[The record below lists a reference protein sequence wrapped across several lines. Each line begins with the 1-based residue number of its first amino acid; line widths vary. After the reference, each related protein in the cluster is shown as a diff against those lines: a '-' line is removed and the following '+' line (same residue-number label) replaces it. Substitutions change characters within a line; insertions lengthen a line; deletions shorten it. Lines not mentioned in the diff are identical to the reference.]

1 MTRLAT
7 NRANRENK
15 DNEKTRIQFDRR
27 RHRPVTQIGGAEI
40 TLTADTAAQIA
51 QPRLA
56 TPFVGREITILRL
69 IDLAA
74 ESLVVT
80 ALLVELALVLA
91 NVVARVYFQ
100 HSFLWTDEIARLA
113 LSILAFIGGAVAYR
127 RRDHAFVRVILSRL
141 PARGERGCLA
151 FADVIVLFVAGI
163 TGFASAEF
171 LASSWDELTP
181 IFQMPA
187 ALIALPLPIGMAL
200 LMLYASVNLVRE
212 HGRMALGVGV
222 VFAAF
227 VAIAALTRDVWL
239 PLLGDDASIIA
250 ALSLF
255 FVAILAGVP
264 VGFVLLLS
272 TATYLWGTGTASLV
286 VLPQTMVNGTGNF
299 ILLAV
304 PFFILA
310 GLVMERGGI
319 SIRLVRFIHALV
331 GHMRGGLLQ
340 VTVGSMYV
348 VSGLSGSKPADVAA
362 VGTVMRDELSE
373 RHGAAEGAAVL
384 AASAV
389 MGETVPPSIAML
401 IVGSITNVSLGA
413 MFIGGLVPAAVMA
426 LCLMMLI
433 YVRARAGGAPRL
445 PRAGLNVVARAGLGA
460 VLPLLM
466 PGTLLA
472 GILLGVATPTEIA
485 AIAVVYG
492 ILLSS
497 LVYREMTLRGFMRIV
512 LDTTALTG
520 VLLFIFAAASSF
532 SWTLTV
538 AYLPQRLVVLLQSVG
553 DSAAIFMVCSIVL
566 LILVGVLLEGLPSL
580 NVLAPLLIPIAG
592 KLGLSELH
600 YALVLIIAMGIGGF
614 MPFAGVG
621 FYVCC
626 AVMRCDIETASRAML
641 PYLVMLIAGLLVV
654 AFVPWFT
661 LFLPHY
667 FGFRG

>member
-1 MTRLAT
+1 M
-7 NRANRENK
+7 
-15 DNEKTRIQFDRR
+15 RIGAMEVVLTDAGEPIALSRNVASPV
-27 RHRPVTQIGGAEI
+27 RPEI
-40 TLTADTAAQIA
+40 TLL
-51 QPRLA
+51 R
-56 TPFVGREITILRL
+56 FV
-69 IDLAA
+69 DLAA
-74 ESLVVT
+74 ESLIVA
-80 ALLVELALVLA
+80 ALLGELVLVLA
-91 NVVARVYFQ
+91 NVVARVYFH

-141 PARGERGCLA
+141 PSRGERGCLA
-151 FADVIVLFVAGI
+151 FADVVVLFVAGI
-163 TGFASAEF
+163 TGFVSVEF
-171 LASSWDELTP
+171 LASSWGELTP
-181 IFQMPA
+181 ILQMPA
-187 ALIALPLPIGMAL
+187 ALIALPLPVGMAL
-200 LMLYASVNLVRE
+200 LMLFAAVNLRRD
-212 HGRMALGVGV
+212 HGAMALGVGA
-222 VFAAF
+222 VFA
-227 VAIAALTRDVWL
+227 VAVTVAALTRDIWL
-239 PLLGDDASIIA
+239 PLLGDDAAIVA

-255 FVAILAGVP
+255 FFAILAGVP

-319 SIRLVRFIHALV
+319 SIRLVRFIYALV

-340 VTVGSMYV
+340 VTVASMYV

-362 VGTVMRDELSE
+362 VGTVMRDELGE

-401 IVGSITNVSLGA
+401 IVGSITNVSVGA
-413 MFIGGLVPAAVMA
+413 MFIGGLAPAAVMA
-426 LCLMMLI
+426 LCLMALI
-433 YVRARAGGAPRL
+433 YVRARASGAPRT
-445 PRAGLNVVARAGLGA
+445 PRAGAGIIARAGLGA
-460 VLPLLM
+460 ILPLLM

-472 GILLGVATPTEIA
+472 GILLGIATPTEIA
-485 AIAVVYG
+485 AIAVIYG

-497 LVYREMTLRGFMRIV
+497 VVYREMTLQGFIRIA
-512 LDTTALTG
+512 LDTAALTG

-553 DSAAIFMVCSIVL
+553 DSQTIFMICSIVL

-641 PYLVMLIAGLLVV
+641 PYLIMLVAGLLIV

>member
-1 MTRLAT
+1 MAWRFSTCCDALRASAMDVALSDSGEPVAVPGTAT
-7 NRANRENK
+7 S
-15 DNEKTRIQFDRR
+15 
-27 RHRPVTQIGGAEI
+27 PV
-40 TLTADTAAQIA
+40 
-51 QPRLA
+51 R
-56 TPFVGREITILRL
+56 REITPLRFV
-69 IDLAA
+69 DLAA
-74 ESLVVT
+74 ETLIVA
-80 ALLVELALVLA
+80 ALLGELVLVLA
-91 NVVARVYFQ
+91 NVAARIYFQ
-100 HSFLWTDEIARLA
+100 RSFLWTDEVARLA
-113 LSILAFIGGAVAYR
+113 LSILAFVGGAVAYR

-141 PARGERGCLA
+141 PSRGERACLA
-151 FADVIVLFVAGI
+151 LADVVVLFVAGI
-163 TGFASAEF
+163 TGYVSIEF
-171 LASSWDELTP
+171 LSSSWGEYTP

-187 ALIALPLPIGMAL
+187 ALIALPLPVGMLL
-200 LMLYASVNLVRE
+200 LMLYSAINLWRD
-212 HGRMALGVGV
+212 HGRMALVVGA
-222 VFAAF
+222 VFAATIT
-227 VAIAALTRDVWL
+227 IAALTRDTWL
-239 PLLGDDASIIA
+239 PLLGDDAAIIA

-319 SIRLVRFIHALV
+319 SIRLVRFIYALV
-331 GHMRGGLLQ
+331 GHMQGGLLQ
-340 VTVGSMYV
+340 VTVASMYV

-362 VGTVMRDELSE
+362 VGTVMRDELRE

-384 AASAV
+384 AAAAV

-401 IVGSITNVSLGA
+401 IVGSITSVSVGA
-413 MFIGGLVPAAVMA
+413 MFIGGLIPAAVMA
-426 LCLMMLI
+426 ICLMILI
-433 YVRARAGGAPRL
+433 YVRARASGTPRT
-445 PRAGLNVVARAGLGA
+445 PRASASVMARAARGA
-460 VLPLLM
+460 ILPLLM

-472 GILLGVATPTEIA
+472 GILFGVATPTEIA
-485 AIAVVYG
+485 ALAVVYG
-492 ILLSS
+492 LLLST
-497 LVYREMTLRGFMRIV
+497 LLYREMSLNGFIRIA
-512 LDTTALTG
+512 LDTAALTG

-538 AYLPQRLVVLLQSVG
+538 AYLPQRLVSLLQSVG
-553 DSAAIFMVCSIVL
+553 DSQTVFMLCSIVL

-641 PYLVMLIAGLLVV
+641 PYLVMLIAGLLIV
-654 AFVPWFT
+654 AAVPWFT
-661 LFLPHY
+661 LALPHY
-667 FGFRG
+667 FGFHG

>member
-1 MTRLAT
+1 MRSSAVEIMTV
-7 NRANRENK
+7 EV
-15 DNEKTRIQFDRR
+15 E
-27 RHRPVTQIGGAEI
+27 E
-40 TLTADTAAQIA
+40 QIA
-51 QPRLA
+51 LSRGVASPVKPEL
-56 TPFVGREITILRL
+56 TWLRM
-69 IDLAA
+69 IDRAA
-74 ESLVVT
+74 ESLIVA
-80 ALLVELALVLA
+80 ALLGELVLVLA
-91 NVVARVYFQ
+91 NVLARVYFH

-113 LSILAFIGGAVAYR
+113 LSVLAFIGGAVAYR
-127 RRDHAFVRVILSRL
+127 RRDHAFVRVILTRL
-141 PARGERGCLA
+141 PDGGERGCLA
-151 FADVIVLFVAGI
+151 LADVVVLFVAGI
-163 TGFASAEF
+163 TGFVSIEF
-171 LASSWDELTP
+171 LASSWGELTP

-187 ALIALPLPIGMAL
+187 ALIASPLPVGMAL
-200 LMLYASVNLVRE
+200 LMLYAAVNLRRD
-212 HGRMALGVGV
+212 HGAMALGVGL
-222 VFAAF
+222 VFALF
-227 VAIAALTRDVWL
+227 VTIAALTRDIWL
-239 PLLGDDASIIA
+239 PLLGDDAAIIA

-272 TATYLWGTGTASLV
+272 TATYLWGTGTAPLV

-331 GHMRGGLLQ
+331 GHMQGGLLQ
-340 VTVGSMYV
+340 VTVASMYV

-362 VGTVMRDELSE
+362 VGTVMRDELAE

-401 IVGSITNVSLGA
+401 IVGSITNVSVGA
-413 MFIGGLVPAAVMA
+413 MFIGGLAPAAVMA
-426 LCLMMLI
+426 LCLMALI
-433 YVRARAGGAPRL
+433 YVRARASGVPRI
-445 PRAGLNVVARAGLGA
+445 PRAGGRVVARAGLGA
-460 VLPLLM
+460 ILPLLM

-485 AIAVVYG
+485 ALAVVYG

-497 LVYREMTLRGFMRIV
+497 LVYREMDLRGFIRIA
-512 LDTTALTG
+512 LDTAALTG

-538 AYLPQRLVVLLQSVG
+538 AYLPQRLVTLLQSVG
-553 DSAAIFMVCSIVL
+553 DSQAIFMICSIVL

-626 AVMRCDIETASRAML
+626 AVMRCNIETASRAML
-641 PYLVMLIAGLLVV
+641 PYLIVLLAGLLIV

>member
-1 MTRLAT
+1 MRSSAVEIMTV
-7 NRANRENK
+7 EV
-15 DNEKTRIQFDRR
+15 E
-27 RHRPVTQIGGAEI
+27 E
-40 TLTADTAAQIA
+40 QIA
-51 QPRLA
+51 LSRGVASPVRPEL
-56 TPFVGREITILRL
+56 TWLRL
-69 IDLAA
+69 IDRAA
-74 ESLVVT
+74 ESLIVA
-80 ALLVELALVLA
+80 ALVGELVLVLA
-91 NVVARVYFQ
+91 NVLARVYFH

-127 RRDHAFVRVILSRL
+127 RRDHAFVRVILTRL
-141 PARGERGCLA
+141 PDGGERGCLA
-151 FADVIVLFVAGI
+151 LADVVVLFVAGI
-163 TGFASAEF
+163 TGFVSIEF
-171 LASSWDELTP
+171 LASSWGELTP

-187 ALIALPLPIGMAL
+187 ALIASPLPVGMAL
-200 LMLYASVNLVRE
+200 LMLYAAVNLRRD
-212 HGRMALGVGV
+212 HGAMALGVGL
-222 VFAAF
+222 VFALF
-227 VAIAALTRDVWL
+227 VTIAALTRDIWL
-239 PLLGDDASIIA
+239 PLLGDDAAIIA

-272 TATYLWGTGTASLV
+272 TATYLWGTGTAPLV

-331 GHMRGGLLQ
+331 GHMQGGLLQ
-340 VTVGSMYV
+340 VTVASMYV

-362 VGTVMRDELSE
+362 VGTVMRDELAE

-401 IVGSITNVSLGA
+401 IVGSITNVSVGA
-413 MFIGGLVPAAVMA
+413 MFIGGLAPAAVMA
-426 LCLMMLI
+426 LCLMALI
-433 YVRARAGGAPRL
+433 YVRARASGVPRI
-445 PRAGLNVVARAGLGA
+445 PRAGGRMVARAGLGA
-460 VLPLLM
+460 ILPLLM

-485 AIAVVYG
+485 ALAVVYG

-497 LVYREMTLRGFMRIV
+497 LVYREMDLRGFIRIA
-512 LDTTALTG
+512 LDTAALTG

-538 AYLPQRLVVLLQSVG
+538 AYLPQRLVTLLQSVG
-553 DSAAIFMVCSIVL
+553 DSQAIFMICSIVL

-626 AVMRCDIETASRAML
+626 AVMRCNIETASRAML
-641 PYLVMLIAGLLVV
+641 PYLIVLLAGLLIV